1 MNRTEKAEL
10 ISELE
15 GKLKNAKVA
24 LLTSV
29 QGLTVAQ
36 ATQFR
41 RELRGVEG
49 ECRVAKNTLAL
60 RALQNTE
67 YAAVERWLDGP
78 TALVLGYDDPV
89 AVAKIVAKWAE
100 TEATKFS
107 IKGGIYEGQ
116 LLEPKNIV
124 ALAKTP
130 SKNVL
135 RAQLLGL
142 LQAPAGRLVR
152 LLAEPGTQLARLLRA
167 RKDSLGPE
175 GGSDA

>member
-24 LLTSV
+24 LLAKI
-29 QGLTVAQ
+29 QGLTVAKT
-36 ATQFR
+36 TQFR
-41 RELRGVEG
+41 RELRNVDG
-49 ECRVAKNTLAL
+49 ECRVAKNTLTR
-60 RALQNTE
+60 RALQQTA
-67 YAAVERWLDGP
+67 YGAVEQWLEGP

-89 AVAKIVAKWAE
+89 AVTKIVAKWAE
-100 TEATKFS
+100 AETEKFS
-107 IKGGIYEGQ
+107 IKGGIFEGQ
-116 LLEPKNIV
+116 TLEPHNVV

-130 SKNVL
+130 SKDVL

-142 LQAPAGRLVR
+142 LQAPASRLVR
-152 LLAEPGTQLARLLRA
+152 LLAEPGTQIARLLNA

-175 GGSDA
+175 GGSSA